1 MRLKLA
7 LAAVAA
13 CLGFAAGF
21 SNTQAE
27 AAGPCP
33 YCIDRRAVCMRAATT
48 PAERTACD
56 VQFYECRDVWCE
68 PH

>member
-1 MRLKLA
+1 MKFKMA
-7 LAAVAA
+7 LAAMAA

-33 YCIDRRAVCMRAATT
+33 YCIDRRAACMRAATT
-48 PAERTACD
+48 EAQIAACD
-56 VQFYECRDVWCE
+56 DQFYECRDVWCE
-68 PH
+68 RH